1 MTDNL
6 DTNPAHYNVSD
17 DNLRDYDQWKQFL
30 SSKVQMAKSAGM
42 SDQAIANTA
51 SRVGDFLSARVDPK
65 NNQQRVLK
73 ELWDS
78 GSEQEQQALASM
90 LVKMV
95 GSSGGQTIQ

>member
-6 DTNPAHYNVSD
+6 DTNPSHYNVSD
-17 DNLRDYDQWKQFL
+17 DDLRDYDQWKSFL
-30 SSKVQMAKSAGM
+30 SSKVQMAKSAGL

-78 GSEQEQQALASM
+78 GSEQEQQSLASM
-90 LVKMV
+90 IVKMV
-95 GSSGGQTIQ
+95 GGSGSNTVQ

>member
-1 MTDNL
+1 MTENL
-6 DTNPAHYNVSD
+6 DTNPSHYNVSD
-17 DNLRDYDQWKQFL
+17 EALHDYDQWKQFL

-42 SDQAIANTA
+42 SEQTIANTA

-78 GSEQEQQALASM
+78 GSEQEQHALASM
-90 LVKMV
+90 IVKMV
-95 GSSGGQTIQ
+95 GSGGSNTVQ